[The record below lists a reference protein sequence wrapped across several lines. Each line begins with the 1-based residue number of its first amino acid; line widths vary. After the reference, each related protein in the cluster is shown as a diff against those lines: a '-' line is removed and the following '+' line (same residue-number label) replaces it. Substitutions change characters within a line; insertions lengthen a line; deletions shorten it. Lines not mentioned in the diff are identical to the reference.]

1 MISIESLDRN
11 GEVRDGEIEREKLF
25 GIEEDIEELE
35 KGYGR
40 CGEELEVEEEGDG
53 EEEKRANGEGG

>member
-53 EEEKRANGEGG
+53 EEE